1 MQFTGLAAGLAV
13 PGLIVLVLGLR
24 ILWSG
29 GWFVIW
35 LRATCGLC
43 LIALAA
49 LSALLAYD
57 VGTYREQQSGHSIAM
72 LEVGSGDQGRHRVTL
87 SDGQQVQHF
96 LLDGELWGLD
106 VQQLDWRGLASL
118 IGLKPGYRLLAANA
132 RFLSIEQQNE
142 ARYQEQRL
150 SRSLL
155 GVDLWQ
161 WLQQAGGR
169 VALVEAELARLS
181 FIPLVEGARYSV
193 EWLPTGLQAK
203 PQNDIAREALSNWV
217 E

>member
-1 MQFTGLAAGLAV
+1 MQFTGLAAGLVV

-24 ILWSG
+24 MLWRG
-29 GWFVIW
+29 GWFMVW

-49 LSALLAYD
+49 LCALLAYD
-57 VGTYREQQSGHSIAM
+57 LGTYREQQSGQSIAQ
-72 LEVGSGDQGRHRVTL
+72 LEVGHGDQGRHRVTL
-87 SDGQQVQHF
+87 SDGRQVHQF

-118 IGLKPGYRLLAANA
+118 IGLKPGYRLFAANA
-132 RFLSIEQQNE
+132 RFLSIEQQNL
-142 ARYQEQRL
+142 ARYQEQPL

-169 VALVEAELARLS
+169 VALVEADLTRLN

-193 EWLPTGLQAK
+193 EWLPTGLQAR